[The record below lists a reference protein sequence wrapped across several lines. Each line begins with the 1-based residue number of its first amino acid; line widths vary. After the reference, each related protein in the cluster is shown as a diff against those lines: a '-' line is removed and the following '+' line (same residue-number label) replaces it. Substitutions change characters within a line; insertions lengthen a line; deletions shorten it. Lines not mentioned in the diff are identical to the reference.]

1 MSNAPKILINGTDP
15 EQEKV
20 KISKEIFKLYPA
32 HYINNRLAE
41 ILLEE
46 GIGCK
51 QWPSIIMTIDEKFL
65 TDILDPLIYQD
76 NYTGH
81 EKEIFE
87 NVFTFYPE
95 YIINQLS
102 IVGIK
107 NIPTYKIRKL
117 LKQ

>member
-46 GIGCK
+46 GRL
-51 QWPSIIMTIDEKFL
+51 QTVA
-65 TDILDPLIYQD
+65 IYNND
-76 NYTGH
+76 Y
-81 EKEIFE
+81 
-87 NVFTFYPE
+87 
-95 YIINQLS
+95 
-102 IVGIK
+102 
-107 NIPTYKIRKL
+107 R
-117 LKQ
+117 